1 MDTPLSETIT
11 SFGDVMRLLET
22 HPDWRAD
29 LRRVLLTDDL
39 LDLPR
44 SVSQLTR
51 DVQALVEAQRRT
63 ETRLSTLTE
72 NVQALVEAQRRTETQ
87 LSTLTEDVR
96 ALAEAQ
102 RRTNTQLATLTE
114 IVQRQSVDIGRLK
127 GDGLE
132 VRYLLRGVPSVTR
145 LVRRP
150 HALSPTERDILLDD
164 AEAKGLLT
172 VEESDDIELVDLIV
186 RGRHRGVGT
195 TVYVVTEVSWGVG
208 VDDVY
213 RAAKR
218 AALLAKTG
226 VLAIPAVAGE
236 WATPDA
242 QQLAPGLGVWQF
254 MPSQVIPPT
263 EA

>member
-11 SFGDVMRLLET
+11 SFGDVIRLLET

-51 DVQALVEAQRRT
+51 E
-63 ETRLSTLTE
+63 
-72 NVQALVEAQRRTETQ
+72 VQALVEAQRRTETQ
-87 LSTLTEDVR
+87 LTTLTREVQ

-102 RRTNTQLATLTE
+102 RRTDAQLAMLTE
-114 IVQRQSVDIGRLK
+114 IVQRQSVDVGRLK

-132 VRYLLRGVPSVTR
+132 VRYLLRGVPSMTR
-145 LVRRP
+145 LMRRP
-150 HALSPTERDILLDD
+150 HALSPTERDTLLDD

-172 VEESDDIELVDLIV
+172 VEESDDIELADLIV

-195 TVYVVTEVSWGVG
+195 RVYVVTEVS
-208 VDDVY
+208 
-213 RAAKR
+213 
-218 AALLAKTG
+218 
-226 VLAIPAVAGE
+226 
-236 WATPDA
+236 
-242 QQLAPGLGVWQF
+242 
-254 MPSQVIPPT
+254 
-263 EA
+263 

>member
-1 MDTPLSETIT
+1 MDTLLSETIT
-11 SFGDVMRLLET
+11 FFGDVIRLLET

-29 LRRVLLTDDL
+29 LLRVLLTDDF

-44 SVSQLTR
+44 HVSRLTEQVSQLTLN
-51 DVQALVEAQRRT
+51 VQTLVE
-63 ETRLSTLTE
+63 
-72 NVQALVEAQRRTETQ
+72 VQRRTETQ
-87 LSTLTEDVR
+87 LT
-96 ALAEAQ
+96 
-102 RRTNTQLATLTE
+102 TLTE
-114 IVQRQSVDIGRLK
+114 IVQRQSVDVGRLK
-127 GDGLE
+127 GDSLE
-132 VRYLLRGVPSVTR
+132 VRYFLKGVPLVTR
-145 LVRRP
+145 LVRYP
-150 HALSPTERDILLDD
+150 HALSPTERDTLLEE
-164 AEAKGLLT
+164 AETKGLLAT
-172 VEESDDIELVDLIV
+172 EESDEIALAELIV
-186 RGRHRGVGT
+186 QGRRRGLGT

-236 WATPDA
+236 WVTPDA

-254 MPSQVIPPT
+254 MPSQAIPPI

>member
-1 MDTPLSETIT
+1 MDTPLLQNIT
-11 SFGDVMRLLET
+11 SFGDVIRLLET
-22 HPDWRAD
+22 HPDWRTD

-44 SVSQLTR
+44 AVAQLTR
-51 DVQALVEAQRRT
+51 EVQALVEAQHRT
-63 ETRLSTLTE
+63 ETQLSTLTE

-87 LSTLTEDVR
+87 LGTLTEDVR

-102 RRTNTQLATLTE
+102 RRTDTQLATLTE

-132 VRYLLRGVPSVTR
+132 MRYLLRGVPSVTR

-150 HALSPTERDILLDD
+150 HALSPTERDTLLDD

-172 VEESDDIELVDLIV
+172 VEESDDIELADLIV

-208 VDDVY
+208 VDDVN

-218 AALLAKTG
+218 ATLLAKTG

-236 WATPDA
+236 WVTPDA

-254 MPSQVIPPT
+254 TPSQAIPPA
-263 EA
+263 ER

>member
-1 MDTPLSETIT
+1 MDTPLLQNIT
-11 SFGDVMRLLET
+11 SFGDVIRLLET

-44 SVSQLTR
+44 AVAQLTR
-51 DVQALVEAQRRT
+51 EVQALVEAQRRT
-63 ETRLSTLTE
+63 ETQLS
-72 NVQALVEAQRRTETQ
+72 ALVEAQRRTETQ

-102 RRTNTQLATLTE
+102 RRTDTQLATLTE

-132 VRYLLRGVPSVTR
+132 MRYLLRGVPSVTR

-150 HALSPTERDILLDD
+150 HALSPTERDTLLDD

-172 VEESDDIELVDLIV
+172 VEESDDIELADLIV

-208 VDDVY
+208 VDDVN

-218 AALLAKTG
+218 ATLLAKTG

-236 WATPDA
+236 WVTPDA

-254 MPSQVIPPT
+254 TPSQAIPPA
-263 EA
+263 ER